1 MDARHQVRN
10 KMRRGKTRRILM
22 REPFL
27 PSRGLIGLSSFQ
39 RRLHI
44 KIIFIS
50 TRLQELVKQEEE
62 EDEAAEEEEET

>member
-1 MDARHQVRN
+1 
-10 KMRRGKTRRILM
+10 M

-62 EDEAAEEEEET
+62 EDEAAEEEEGT